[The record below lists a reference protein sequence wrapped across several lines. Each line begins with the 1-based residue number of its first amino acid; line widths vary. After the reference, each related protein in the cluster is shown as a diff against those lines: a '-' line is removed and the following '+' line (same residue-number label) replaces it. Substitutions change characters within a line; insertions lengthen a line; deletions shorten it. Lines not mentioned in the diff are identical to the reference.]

1 MARTRRAQNATAP
14 PAPVGDADTES
25 NAATNHPQQEF
36 ASAAQLTAL
45 QAQVAALASLLQNR
59 NATVS
64 QPPQGPSPL
73 QVEPS
78 PLDVP
83 SQDPNP
89 APLRP
94 SPPEAPLQVHNLL
107 PRETPP
113 EAPPLAHNFPT
124 MGTSPTTAPPLV
136 PISFPPS
143 SAPHLNSL
151 VSGPNT
157 LWGQPSGVPTPTLA
171 ETPGLS
177 LEQRL
182 EDMMGRKI
190 AEAMSKKNSRQ
201 QSMVLEEDPFSIEVM
216 AVPLPRDFEQPKME
230 KYDGSSDPVDHLRA
244 FVDLMRLRAT
254 PDAIMC
260 RAFPPTLRHE
270 ARDWVATLPPKSIRT
285 FDDFSK
291 KFAAYFASSKRAKKT
306 AIGLLQLTQDKD
318 ELLKDFIARFNRA
331 TLGIKDLQM
340 SAVVTAM
347 MNGTRSHP
355 FKMSLSKNPPDTMHE
370 LLRRG
375 DKYVDAEEA
384 FFITKG
390 MKDRKEPES
399 NKRKDQDEP
408 RLREDRGKQK
418 MIHPGPN
425 RPSTEK
431 EAHST
436 PLLTSRANILM
447 EIQNMKELV
456 WPKKMWA
463 PPHRRDE
470 TKYSKFHRDHGHD
483 TEDCQQLKEEIER
496 LIKRGQLSKFVKADK
511 EKGKEAE
518 YRQQPPP
525 RAGVINVIVG
535 GIAAGGDSNSARKSY
550 ARGNRSTSVGKN
562 ERFSQNITFND
573 EDLEGMTCP
582 HDDALVIVADI
593 ADFDVKRVLVD
604 NGSAADVMSWEV
616 FLGLKISPSKI
627 KPVTTPLHG
636 FGGATVIPEGTIELP
651 VTLGTYPASVIIMT
665 SFILVKAPMAY
676 NAIYGRPL
684 LNAARAVVSTH
695 HQVMKFPTSRGVG
708 CVRGD
713 QQVSRRCYV
722 DSISIKN
729 TVMMLDLERPNGRIE
744 PSELTEDVI
753 IAKDQVLKIMPP
765 STGAGEI

>member
-1 MARTRRAQNATAP
+1 
-14 PAPVGDADTES
+14 
-25 NAATNHPQQEF
+25 
-36 ASAAQLTAL
+36 
-45 QAQVAALASLLQNR
+45 
-59 NATVS
+59 
-64 QPPQGPSPL
+64 
-73 QVEPS
+73 
-78 PLDVP
+78 
-83 SQDPNP
+83 
-89 APLRP
+89 
-94 SPPEAPLQVHNLL
+94 
-107 PRETPP
+107 
-113 EAPPLAHNFPT
+113 
-124 MGTSPTTAPPLV
+124 
-136 PISFPPS
+136 
-143 SAPHLNSL
+143 
-151 VSGPNT
+151 
-157 LWGQPSGVPTPTLA
+157 
-171 ETPGLS
+171 
-177 LEQRL
+177 
-182 EDMMGRKI
+182 
-190 AEAMSKKNSRQ
+190 
-201 QSMVLEEDPFSIEVM
+201 
-216 AVPLPRDFEQPKME
+216 
-230 KYDGSSDPVDHLRA
+230 
-244 FVDLMRLRAT
+244 
-254 PDAIMC
+254 
-260 RAFPPTLRHE
+260 
-270 ARDWVATLPPKSIRT
+270 
-285 FDDFSK
+285 
-291 KFAAYFASSKRAKKT
+291 
-306 AIGLLQLTQDKD
+306 
-318 ELLKDFIARFNRA
+318 
-331 TLGIKDLQM
+331 
-340 SAVVTAM
+340 
-347 MNGTRSHP
+347 
-355 FKMSLSKNPPDTMHE
+355 
-370 LLRRG
+370 
-375 DKYVDAEEA
+375 
-384 FFITKG
+384 

-399 NKRKDQDEP
+399 NKRKDRDEP

-436 PLLTSRANILM
+436 PLLTSRDNILM

-456 WPKKMWA
+456 WPKKMWV

-470 TKYSKFHRDHGHD
+470 TKYCKFHRDHGHD

-525 RAGVINVIVG
+525 
-535 GIAAGGDSNSARKSY
+535 SCWSY
-550 ARGNRSTSVGKN
+550 KCHRGWHCRR
-562 ERFSQNITFND
+562 RFSQNITFND
-573 EDLEGMTCP
+573 EDLEGVTCP

-627 KPVTTPLHG
+627 KHVTTPLHG

-676 NAIYGRPL
+676 NAIYGRLL

>member
-1 MARTRRAQNATAP
+1 M
-14 PAPVGDADTES
+14 
-25 NAATNHPQQEF
+25 
-36 ASAAQLTAL
+36 QLCAGL
-45 QAQVAALASLLQNR
+45 SRL
-59 NATVS
+59 
-64 QPPQGPSPL
+64 
-73 QVEPS
+73 
-78 PLDVP
+78 
-83 SQDPNP
+83 
-89 APLRP
+89 
-94 SPPEAPLQVHNLL
+94 H
-107 PRETPP
+107 
-113 EAPPLAHNFPT
+113 
-124 MGTSPTTAPPLV
+124 
-136 PISFPPS
+136 
-143 SAPHLNSL
+143 
-151 VSGPNT
+151 
-157 LWGQPSGVPTPTLA
+157 SGVKP
-171 ETPGLS
+171 
-177 LEQRL
+177 
-182 EDMMGRKI
+182 
-190 AEAMSKKNSRQ
+190 
-201 QSMVLEEDPFSIEVM
+201 
-216 AVPLPRDFEQPKME
+216 
-230 KYDGSSDPVDHLRA
+230 
-244 FVDLMRLRAT
+244 
-254 PDAIMC
+254 
-260 RAFPPTLRHE
+260 
-270 ARDWVATLPPKSIRT
+270 RDWVATLPPKSIRT

-306 AIGLLQLTQDKD
+306 AIGLMQLTQDKD

-399 NKRKDQDEP
+399 NKRKARDEP
-408 RLREDRGKQK
+408 RPREDRGKQK

-425 RPSTEK
+425 RPSTGK

-447 EIQNMKELV
+447 EIRNMKELV

-470 TKYSKFHRDHGHD
+470 TKYCKFHRDHGHD
-483 TEDCQQLKEEIER
+483 TEGLP
-496 LIKRGQLSKFVKADK
+496 A
-511 EKGKEAE
+511 AE
-518 YRQQPPP
+518 
-525 RAGVINVIVG
+525 G
-535 GIAAGGDSNSARKSY
+535 
-550 ARGNRSTSVGKN
+550 GNRKTYKTGGN
-562 ERFSQNITFND
+562 YPN
-573 EDLEGMTCP
+573 LEGVTCP

-651 VTLGTYPASVIIMT
+651 VTLGTYPASVVIMT
-665 SFILVKAPMAY
+665 SFLLVKAPMAY

-684 LNAARAVVSTH
+684 LNTARAVVSTY

-713 QQVSRRCYV
+713 QQASRRCYV

-729 TVMMLDLERPNGRIE
+729 SVMMLDLERPNGRIE
-744 PSELTEDVI
+744 PLELTEDVI
-753 IAKDQVLKIMPP
+753 IAKDQVLKIGGGMDFEEKHKLVACLSENIDVFAWGPQDIEGISPMIAQHRLAIPLGTKPIKQKKRQFAPERQQAISTEVAKLLEAGFIREVHYPEWLANVVLVKKPNGEWRMCVDYTDLNKACPKDSYPLPRIDHLVDATSEHERLSFLDAFSGYHQISMAEGDQEKTSFITDNGTFCYTAMPFGLKNA
-765 STGAGEI
+765 GATYQRMVNQGFHGLIGRNVEAYVDDMVLKSRLAKDHIADLNEVFRCRPKA